1 MREGRPEQ
9 APGEDGRGMMY
20 ATTPMGKIH
29 YRLEGPA
36 GAPLLILAPS
46 LGTSTEVWRDQVA
59 AFAGRWRLVLYDHPG
74 HGGEKAPAGPYTIS
88 GLAGEVLALMD
99 ALGEERASI
108 CGLSLGGMVAMWLA
122 AHHPQRVEGLV
133 LAATAPALPPPDAW
147 NERAASVR
155 GRGTGHLLDA
165 LMGRWFTGDIP
176 SPGRARSFVGSMLE
190 ATDPEGYASCCEAI
204 ASCDLWQDVTQIAAP
219 TLVIG
224 GADDPVA
231 TPRMLTELAAAIP
244 HAALT
249 VIPRAAHLVNV
260 EAAEPFS
267 EAVMGHL
274 LGVPRQRGR
283 RLRTEVLGER
293 HVRARE
299 ASATPFTGPFQDFIA
314 RSVWG
319 DVWTRPGLSREVR
332 RLLALAMLAALGH
345 TEELGMHVRA
355 AVRAGVSEETISEV
369 LLQVAAYAGVPAA
382 NAAFRAAEGALAEEE
397 RGEEGG

>member
-1 MREGRPEQ
+1 MREGPRERMWEE
-9 APGEDGRGMMY
+9 ATRGMMQ
-20 ATTPMGKIH
+20 AETPMGKIH

-46 LGTSTEVWRDQVA
+46 LGTSTGLWREQVA

-74 HGGEKAPAGPYTIS
+74 HGGAMAPVGPYTIG

-108 CGLSLGGMVAMWLA
+108 CGVSLGGMVAMWMA
-122 AHHPQRVEGLV
+122 AHHPERVEGLV
-133 LAATAPALPPPDAW
+133 LAATAPALQPAEAW
-147 NERAASVR
+147 IERAAAVR
-155 GRGTGHLLDA
+155 QRGTGHLLDA
-165 LMGRWFTGDIP
+165 LMERWFTRETA
-176 SPGRARSFVGSMLE
+176 SASEVRSFVGTMLE
-190 ATDPEGYASCCEAI
+190 ATDPEGYASCCEAL

-231 TPRMLTELAAAIP
+231 TPRMLTELATAIP
-244 HAALT
+244 HAALA

-267 EAVMGHL
+267 EAVMNHL

-283 RLRTEVLGER
+283 RLRARVLGER
-293 HVRARE
+293 HVRASE
-299 ASATPFTGPFQDFIA
+299 STATAFTEPFQDFIS
-314 RSVWG
+314 RSAWG
-319 DVWTRPGLSREVR
+319 DVWTRGGLDLQTR
-332 RLLALAMLAALGH
+332 RLLALAMLATLGH

-355 AVRAGVSEETISEV
+355 AVGAGVPEETISEV

-382 NAAFRAAEGALAEEE
+382 NAAFRAAKRAFAAEEPDE
-397 RGEEGG
+397 QGI